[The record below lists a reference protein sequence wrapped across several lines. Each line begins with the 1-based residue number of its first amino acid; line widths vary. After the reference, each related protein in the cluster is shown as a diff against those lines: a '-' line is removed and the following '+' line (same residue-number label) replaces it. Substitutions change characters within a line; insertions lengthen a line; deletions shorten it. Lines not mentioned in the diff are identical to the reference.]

1 MRIGHAVKDQKE
13 RLIERGDKI
22 RQIVLLILTSGFHAG
37 NNSLMNGAFAFLI
50 QKLAAGDLNHH
61 ALRFQRMDQRHK
73 ALILTAFQNKDFLKT
88 FRSALQQCL
97 HRVDAVNHFTH
108 LSTRLGS
115 VIRSLLPAPPR
126 CREARG

>member
-13 RLIERGDKI
+13 RLIERGDQI
-22 RQIVLLILTSGFHAG
+22 RQIVLLILTSGLHAG

-61 ALRFQRMDQRHK
+61 TLRFQSMDQRHK
-73 ALILTAFQNKDFLKT
+73 ALILAAFQNKDFLET
-88 FRSALQQCL
+88 LRSTLQQRL

-115 VIRSLLPAPPR
+115 VFSPFTPVPLRF
-126 CREARG
+126 RESPG